1 MIHRLHVEKEDF
13 DHLEEI
19 KPLVSAFNRAVQFTV
34 AATPEG
40 REKIAA
46 VTTPAD
52 NQEFME
58 IVDCYQ
64 IFAADER
71 CYDTREANILHA
83 VLTMSLKDQ
92 FMSVIRRAVPDEQ
105 LRGYVP
111 DALATERNAVLLDK
125 YKLPALAAI
134 VRSASSNLTAN

>member
-1 MIHRLHVEKEDF
+1 MFHRLHVEKEDF

-19 KPLVSAFNRAVQFTV
+19 KPLISAFNRAVQFNV
-34 AATPEG
+34 VTPEG

-46 VTTPAD
+46 ATTPAD

-58 IVDCYQ
+58 IVDSYQ
-64 IFAADER
+64 NFAAHER
-71 CYDTREANILHA
+71 YYDTKEATSLHA

-92 FMSVIRRAVPDEQ
+92 FMSVVRRAVPDEQ

-111 DALATERNAVLLDK
+111 DALATERNAALLDK
-125 YKLPALAAI
+125 YRLPALAAI
-134 VRSASSNLTAN
+134 VRSAASNLTAN